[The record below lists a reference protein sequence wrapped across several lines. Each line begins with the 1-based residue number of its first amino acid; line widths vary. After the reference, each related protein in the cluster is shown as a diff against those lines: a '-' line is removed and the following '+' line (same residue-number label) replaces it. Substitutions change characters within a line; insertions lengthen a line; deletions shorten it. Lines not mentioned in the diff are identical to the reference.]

1 VEALRVAGLP
11 PLQRSRLWD
20 PSEVDCPHWQFM
32 GNRYPVAESACR
44 RIRISPFVKAVV
56 VFAEEAK

>member
-1 VEALRVAGLP
+1 VEALRGAGLP

-32 GNRYPVAESACR
+32 GNRYPVAESAFPR
-44 RIRISPFVKAVV
+44 SLKP
-56 VFAEEAK
+56 